1 MRKPFTW
8 SENKT
13 RGKDH
18 RAPNYQIL
26 NPQEKHGYAETV
38 AAPTIHSL
46 TAQHV
51 VRHVCTGKSQ
61 TTLLKSVDQK
71 PEDNDFTLYNK
82 PEAKPHRQAPNQHYQ
97 QHLSRLFSNQ
107 LP

>member
-1 MRKPFTW
+1 MAGSSTNN
-8 SENKT
+8 SEETVHLVQKQNT
-13 RGKDH
+13 GKG
-18 RAPNYQIL
+18 PQGTQPSNSQ
-26 NPQEKHGYAETV
+26 PQEEHGYAETV

-71 PEDNDFTLYNK
+71 PEDKDFT
-82 PEAKPHRQAPNQHYQ
+82 H
-97 QHLSRLFSNQ
+97 
-107 LP
+107 